1 MPRQRRGTDQVIMSM
16 TAEQTRSAHM
26 YILAFVY
33 IPLKGDPEPIKS
45 NSELNTFFEYNFQ
58 GLRFIS
64 K

>member
-45 NSELNTFFEYNFQ
+45 NSELNTFFEYNF
-58 GLRFIS
+58 
-64 K
+64 